1 MERLHL
7 FELEDLPWVPRAV
20 RDGGTDLLDLGFD
33 RLGFYRALAPD
44 VAALLERAGT
54 RDVIDLC
61 SGGGGGALSML
72 PALRAALGDD
82 VTLTLT
88 DRHPNRAAAARV
100 AGREGVRYHLN
111 PVDATDVPTELRGVR
126 TVFGAIHHFK
136 PEGVR
141 RVFADAVRAR
151 APIAVVDVAASPA
164 IRRAPLAL
172 APLMALP
179 NLAMLTAASLVATPF
194 VRPFKLSRLLLTYV
208 VPAIPALFAWDGT
221 VSALRAYEVDE
232 LLAIAREAGDEYEW
246 SGRRTA
252 TALCVTGRPR

>member
-1 MERLHL
+1 MDRLQL
-7 FELEDLPWVPRAV
+7 VELEDLPWVPKAI

-33 RLGFYRALAPD
+33 RLGFYRALAPEL
-44 VAALLERAGT
+44 VELLRRAGT

-72 PALRAALGDD
+72 PELRAALGDE

-88 DRHPNRAAAARV
+88 DRHPNRDAAARF
-100 AGREGVRYHLN
+100 AGRAGVRYHLT
-111 PVDATDVPTELRGVR
+111 PVDATDVPAELQGVR
-126 TVFGAIHHFK
+126 TMFGAIHHFP

-141 RVFADAVRAR
+141 RVLSDAVRAR
-151 APIAVVDVAASPA
+151 APIALVDVAASPA

-172 APLMALP
+172 LPLMALP
-179 NLAMLTAASLVATPF
+179 NLAVLTVASLVATPF

-208 VPAIPALFAWDGT
+208 APAIPALFAWDGT
-221 VSALRAYEVDE
+221 VSALRAYELDE
-232 LLAIAREAGDEYEW
+232 LLSIAREVGPDYDW

-252 TALCVTGRPR
+252 TALCVTGLPR